1 MAGLT
6 ALDIFVLLAL
16 GFGAVLGALRGFVQE
31 SLSFAALIVALFA
44 VRLFHEPVTMW
55 LTELV
60 GTEAGAAALALA
72 LIMGVIWGGGK
83 YAAARIGG
91 VTRKSVIGPADRVLG
106 AGFGLLKALLVVT
119 LLFMATTLV
128 SDSLFGGERERPAWM
143 VESRTYPLLSATGSA
158 LSDIVDERL
167 NGTSEPD
174 AAPTPAP

>member
-16 GFGAVLGALRGFVQE
+16 GFGAVTGGLRGFVQE
-31 SLSFAALIVALFA
+31 SLSFAALIVALFC
-44 VRLFHEPVTMW
+44 VRLFHEPVTTW
-55 LTELV
+55 LVEIV

-72 LIMGVIWGGGK
+72 LIMGVVWGGGK

-119 LLFMATTLV
+119 LLFMAATLV
-128 SDSLFGGERERPAWM
+128 SDFLFGSEEERPAWM
-143 VESRTYPLLSATGSA
+143 VESRTYPLLGATGAA
-158 LSDIVDERL
+158 LSDIVAERL
-167 NGTSEPD
+167 DDAPGADAGTG
-174 AAPTPAP
+174 A